1 MALRHSLLL
10 RLLAVS
16 LAVAALAVAATA
28 WLITRDTT
36 HELRSDI
43 ERSLERDNHIHQEL
57 VAFAQTHATWDGV
70 GAVVAGLAAE
80 TGERIALATPDGTI
94 LADSA
99 ATGDGDPP
107 ALPAAPA
114 AVVDPLAASTET
126 ASRATG
132 ATTTTAVG
140 EGPLTSD
147 PPETSGR
154 PRALPL
160 PASPEDIEARRA
172 REELARQAGECL
184 RDHGASRPFDPDTRV
199 PSRLDDLGWDLV
211 PAAVVDECVD
221 PALFAPSEAEAALGP
236 AVKAGVV
243 ACLAQAEADPATS
256 AASPQDRAAQCLA
269 GAVHTARDAVRADP
283 ALLYLGTAEAETRFD
298 SLWGADRGR
307 TAATVAG
314 VLAVAAAVTVVAGR
328 RLVRPVRALTRAAER
343 MQAGDHGA
351 RVPVKGRD
359 EVGGLAHAFNAMAD
373 SLEAGA
379 EQRRA
384 MVSDVAHEL
393 RSPLANIQGYLEA
406 AQDGVV
412 PLDDA
417 LVASLLDDAT
427 TLRRLVDDL
436 QVLALADAGRLT
448 MHRQPVDAA
457 ELVRAVVAAQRGAA
471 AAAQVRLEADAA
483 QPVPVAGDP
492 DRLRQVLVN
501 LVDNALRYTPPGGR
515 VTVTA
520 AVAGGTAV
528 LIVRDTGVGIAPD
541 HLPHVFDRFY
551 RCDASRSRATGG
563 SGLGLAIVRQL
574 VAAHGG
580 TVTAASEPGRGS
592 TFTIHLPLGG
602 GLERGALRTARSLP
616 GSAPGSA
623 ASTRAG

>member
-1 MALRHSLLL
+1 MPLRHSLLL

-43 ERSLERDNHIHQEL
+43 ERSLERDNHIHQQL
-57 VAFAQTHATWDGV
+57 VTFAETHATWDGV
-70 GAVVAGLAAE
+70 EAVVAGLAAE
-80 TGERIALATPDGTI
+80 TGERVALTTPDGTM

-99 ATGDGDPP
+99 AGGDTDPP

-114 AVVDPLAASTET
+114 AVVDPLAAGNEEVPGTSDP
-126 ASRATG
+126 
-132 ATTTTAVG
+132 TTTTTG
-140 EGPLTSD
+140 EMPLTSD
-147 PPETSGR
+147 PPDTAGR
-154 PRALPL
+154 PRAFPL
-160 PASPEDIEARRA
+160 PASRETIESRRA
-172 REELARQAGECL
+172 QQLLVEEAGACLA
-184 RDHGASRPFDPDTRV
+184 DHGAVRPLDPEDGF

-211 PAAVVDECVD
+211 PAAVVEACVD

-236 AVKAGVV
+236 AVKAAVV
-243 ACLAQAEADPATS
+243 ACLAQAEADPAAS
-256 AASPQDRAAQCLA
+256 QAASPQDRAAQCLA
-269 GAVHTARDAVRADP
+269 GGVHQARDAVRADP
-283 ALLYLGTAEAETRFD
+283 ALLYLGTAGAETRFD
-298 SLWGADRGR
+298 TLWGADRAR
-307 TAATVAG
+307 TAATVAA

-359 EVGGLAHAFNAMAD
+359 EVGGLAHAFNAMAE

-379 EQRRA
+379 DQRRA

-417 LVASLLDDAT
+417 LIASLLDDAT
-427 TLRRLVDDL
+427 TLHRLVDDL

-457 ELVRAVVAAQRGAA
+457 ELVQAVVVAQRGAA
-471 AAAQVRLEADAA
+471 AAAHVRLEADAP

-501 LVDNALRYTPPGGR
+501 LVGNALRYTPPGGR

-520 AVAGGTAV
+520 SPAGGTAV
-528 LIVRDTGVGIAPD
+528 LTVHDSGIGIAPD

-551 RCDASRSRATGG
+551 RCDASRSRETGG

-592 TFTIHLPLGG
+592 TFTVRLPLDGG
-602 GLERGALRTARSLP
+602 PELRALRTARSLP